1 MKIEKYLDA
10 LESFERLLRDTGGK
24 AVADDTRRV
33 IGLLGE
39 YEGLTV
45 QQFVTKA
52 HKALDAPA
60 GAPAKKAAAAARPA
74 ERLAERPVE
83 RPVDQAAVSRYLDLL
98 AEEKIAI
105 LNVDTIIRQLKDDS
119 DIRAEELFAIADKI
133 VRSGRRYSTKKQAFD
148 DLRSYLAQRV
158 GNRRR
163 IDYLDRGDE
172 PDG

>member
-10 LESFERLLRDTGGK
+10 LESFERLLRDAGGK
-24 AVADDTRRV
+24 TVADDTRRV
-33 IGLLGE
+33 IGLLAE

-60 GAPAKKAAAAARPA
+60 GAPAKKAPAA
-74 ERLAERPVE
+74 EK
-83 RPVDQAAVSRYLDLL
+83 PVDQAAVGRYLDLF

-105 LNVDTIIRQLKDDS
+105 LNVDTTIRQLKEDS
-119 DIRAEELFAIADKI
+119 DIRAEELFAIAEKI

-148 DLRSYLAQRV
+148 DLRTYLAQRV

-163 IDYLDRGDE
+163 IDYLDREG
-172 PDG
+172 PDAD